1 MRKQE
6 IPLKKFKVLFV
17 YYLSRA
23 VSQRHIAYYTHP
35 GPVGYHGNGST
46 WRALQ
51 RVKEEE
57 EMEKGKRVTGRA
69 SIHNDNRKWEL
80 KNLLEG
86 MNPEFYRQNTWH
98 IKIYWIYTSDID
110 NKRNHINC

>member
-6 IPLKKFKVLFV
+6 IPLKKFMVLFV

-23 VSQRHIAYYTHP
+23 VSQRHIAYYTLP
-35 GPVGYHGNGST
+35 EPVGYHGNGPT
-46 WRALQ
+46 WCALQ

-57 EMEKGKRVTGRA
+57 EMKKENGSQAGA
-69 SIHNDNRKWEL
+69 SIHNDNGKWEL
-80 KNLLEG
+80 KNLLER
-86 MNPEFYRQNTWH
+86 MNQEFYRQNTWH